1 MAAKVLTVSDGVV
14 HGTREDRSGAA
25 LEARLA
31 DEGWMIAERAVCA
44 DGVESVAPASRAM
57 AEAMRLVNPLGRL
70 SRGVAGTVGTAL
82 VLNTFR

>member
-31 DEGWMIAERAVCA
+31 DEGWTIAERAVCA
-44 DGVESVAPASRAM
+44 DGVA
-57 AEAMRLVNPLGRL
+57 
-70 SRGVAGTVGTAL
+70 
-82 VLNTFR
+82 